1 MTEINEYE
9 VDLENDAEQICLSS
23 QYRTRRLSEIIV
35 NTKTSQHQE
44 DFRLLCLRVIN
55 RNEPVSEE
63 IYMLELI

>member
-1 MTEINEYE
+1 MTDSNEYE
-9 VDLENDAEQICLSS
+9 VYPEHDSEQICLSS

-55 RNEPVSEE
+55 RNDPVSEE
-63 IYMLELI
+63 IYMLELL